1 MPAVV
6 QAYASLVYRYTRP
19 DAIPP
24 ENDPWNCFP
33 FNNDR
38 FRELASIK
46 SIAVGLSEPPTGKAG
61 DAITPTLRSLWP
73 RKATGAL
80 KYLKFCDAERR
91 KMANPPTIESFQKNV
106 LKTAPNRD
114 DWEWI
119 VNHFFGASGG
129 LYDRLRDIMRDS
141 RCDAE
146 EAYRYAREEAME
158 TKDQEFR
165 EGNVRGICKF
175 DNVWLSARDTVGLA
189 VCGDPRGTGRV
200 PNAYHPTLRAICYRL
215 FEGVARTLQ
224 RHVTDIQPLEAKLA
238 RAYKDA
244 DEHPTLS
251 KLRKAINLY
260 STVVSVQRALGIR
273 DRHEELGIWRQ
284 RLDTLMEGL
293 GRKVKGGKTVRVTAR
308 HRMAHVVSDEDLN
321 TVWMEYRAELWVPK
335 PARTAGAE
343 NVEEDEE
350 AFTDRPL
357 AALNAFPLNAGV
369 ERWMSTSS
377 VQIQE
382 MLGIPKGG
390 LPGANRDENGR
401 PTMHLMWH
409 QWASVAEMI
418 DRTFTLEGEPGRPTL
433 LADEV
438 GMGKTA
444 QVIGYLQVL
453 WHLKALQDA
462 NTQWPSTT
470 AADGIVKW
478 PEFLGDR
485 KFFMGKGR
493 IPALP
498 TVIACPTT
506 LVAQWRHELS
516 TWLSDTSC
524 HVLVYRGNVQ
534 ERDQFFAENSPYD
547 RAMKGPHPE
556 CTVILVEVPSLQAS
570 GRTALYEPGDRARA
584 EPSTGHPDLL
594 KNTLFSRD
602 FLLAVLEEGH
612 GYRNWNQSYRTV
624 LTLMSRASQAIVLTA
639 TPVHTHPRD
648 LLQLGRLCRAPR
660 FIGSNGATLT
670 KNVEQKFKDSG
681 KAWDSDQEQDLLR
694 QFLLSLRGSNLQSDS
709 ETSDASQIIDLLPQQ
724 EKDILTYRAF
734 WGTREGLWLLRAALS
749 DILIR
754 RDDRSKDID
763 GNPLLGLL
771 PKIEITSYLKLDAVT
786 EAALSAET
794 ATKEARNRARM
805 DLDGFFTRLK
815 KILVHHILMRER
827 PPHLSFE
834 EHVQALFPTL
844 AAYQNNPSP
853 KLDRLIRV
861 LKHHSGDEN
870 ADAPPLSWNEDGTE
884 CSSDE
889 LFKLARDS
897 SGDSKRR
904 KIVVYCHLS
913 QSWTLVAHVLKLHGI
928 ETLCVNGSMEP
939 AQRDAA
945 VRSFQAEDGP
955 DVLLLSDAGAQGLN
969 LQRGSIVVY
978 VDHPWSASE
987 AQQIDGRVQRRGQK
1001 RQVII
1006 YRLMAPGTPDEYLLG
1021 YADGKRLMMQV
1032 FTQECVTRGRPGFE
1046 HEDREE
1052 EDDEGSDTETG
1063 SKKAPRKTKVV
1074 GRAAKET
1081 GDTADPDETPNP
1093 DPADDDLADDKPAT
1107 TKAKR
1112 KNAGAAPKAKKSKP
1126 EPYIHPDHPDLGA
1139 RPKEGTQARERWDKR
1154 LAKAELKKAL
1164 VANQIQRDVED
1175 KIRQQVQ
1182 KDVIAKFEDRMRESI
1197 RAAKQ
1202 KAAVPSTNV
1211 VPMDTAEP
1219 DDATTVDKGKGKAA
1233 ENRAADEPPSLT
1245 AVQSTVLSMLCGGM
1259 ISVEQAQRT
1268 LEAQNHPPIP
1278 VCYLPPSSTP
1288 EASGSGSGSHV
1299 PASTTPG
1306 HSQSPVPAS
1315 SEAHTSASDIDLPL
1329 APASSSASANLAA
1342 PAVLPPAAV
1351 PSTAPAHPATPPLH
1365 ASSVSHT
1372 PASDIVLPPG
1382 PVSSSGSANPG
1393 ATAALPP
1400 AAVAST
1406 PPPLPA
1412 TPPPPPAT
1420 PPPPTTPAALSSPAD
1435 PTTPAAAASRA
1446 APNAT
1451 VAPVSLAAH
1460 DSSAPPAAV
1469 VAQTSSAA
1477 PRSPPFSATVP
1488 NPVTPPAIG
1497 PGEPMDWAVSP
1508 TRATQQGGSK
1518 PSPPA
1523 VLAGRARNI
1532 SSPLS
1537 SPPPDKRPRQDD
1549 AELSAS
1555 GDLSFGNPDSTSTPR
1570 YDMRDRSAKSS
1581 TTFIGS
1587 NLAIGQLPSPTGA
1600 RARTNA
1606 QKGKEFAEKL
1616 KQRSASGTRGRGG
1629 QRG

>member
-6 QAYASLVYRYTRP
+6 QAYASLVFRYTRP
-19 DAIPP
+19 DAVPA

-46 SIAVGLSEPPTGKAG
+46 SIAVGLTEPPTGKAG
-61 DAITPTLRSLWP
+61 DAITPALRSLWP

-91 KMANPPTIESFQKNV
+91 KMASPPTIESFQKNV
-106 LKTAPNRD
+106 LKTAPNRE

-129 LYDRLRDIMRDS
+129 LYDRLRDIMRDT

-158 TKDQEFR
+158 TKDQQFR

-224 RHVTDIQPLEAKLA
+224 KHVTDIQPLEAKLA

-390 LPGANRDENGR
+390 LPGGNRDENGR

-453 WHLKALQDA
+453 WHLKTLQDA
-462 NTQWPSTT
+462 NKEWPSTT

-478 PEFLGDR
+478 PEYLGDR

-570 GRTALYEPGDRARA
+570 GRTALYQPGDRARA

-694 QFLLSLRGSNLQSDS
+694 QFLLSLRGSTLQSDS
-709 ETSDASQIIDLLPQQ
+709 ENSDASQIIDLLPQQ

-844 AAYQNNPSP
+844 AAYRNNPSP
-853 KLDRLIRV
+853 KLDRLVRI
-861 LKHHSGDEN
+861 LTHHSGDEN
-870 ADAPPLSWNEDGTE
+870 ADAPPLSWNEDGVE

-978 VDHPWSASE
+978 VVSSRYAFIAGDSTDTTSLRAASPLLLQHPFFFPTTSRCQMFICSTHTALLRPSHFDALASYAVFILCRHEQDHPWSASE
-987 AQQIDGRVQRRGQK
+987 AQQIDGRVQRRGQQ

-1074 GRAAKET
+1074 GRARKENENT
-1081 GDTADPDETPNP
+1081 PDPDE
-1093 DPADDDLADDKPAT
+1093 PADLNLADDKLADDKLADDKPADDKPAT
-1107 TKAKR
+1107 TKGKR
-1112 KNAGAAPKAKKSKP
+1112 KNAGATPKAKKSKA
-1126 EPYIHPDHPDLGA
+1126 EPYIHPDHPELGA
-1139 RPKEGTQARERWDKR
+1139 RPREGTQARDRWDKR
-1154 LAKAELKKAL
+1154 LAKAELKNAL

-1175 KIRQQVQ
+1175 KIRDRVQ
-1182 KDVIAKFEDRMRESI
+1182 KEVIAKFELRMRESL
-1197 RAAKQ
+1197 RAAKE
-1202 KAAVPSTNV
+1202 KAAVPSG
-1211 VPMDTAEP
+1211 D
-1219 DDATTVDKGKGKAA
+1219 
-1233 ENRAADEPPSLT
+1233 
-1245 AVQSTVLSMLCGGM
+1245 VL
-1259 ISVEQAQRT
+1259 V
-1268 LEAQNHPPIP
+1268 
-1278 VCYLPPSSTP
+1278 
-1288 EASGSGSGSHV
+1288 
-1299 PASTTPG
+1299 
-1306 HSQSPVPAS
+1306 
-1315 SEAHTSASDIDLPL
+1315 
-1329 APASSSASANLAA
+1329 
-1342 PAVLPPAAV
+1342 
-1351 PSTAPAHPATPPLH
+1351 
-1365 ASSVSHT
+1365 
-1372 PASDIVLPPG
+1372 
-1382 PVSSSGSANPG
+1382 
-1393 ATAALPP
+1393 
-1400 AAVAST
+1400 
-1406 PPPLPA
+1406 
-1412 TPPPPPAT
+1412 
-1420 PPPPTTPAALSSPAD
+1420 
-1435 PTTPAAAASRA
+1435 
-1446 APNAT
+1446 
-1451 VAPVSLAAH
+1451 
-1460 DSSAPPAAV
+1460 
-1469 VAQTSSAA
+1469 
-1477 PRSPPFSATVP
+1477 
-1488 NPVTPPAIG
+1488 
-1497 PGEPMDWAVSP
+1497 
-1508 TRATQQGGSK
+1508 
-1518 PSPPA
+1518 
-1523 VLAGRARNI
+1523 
-1532 SSPLS
+1532 
-1537 SPPPDKRPRQDD
+1537 
-1549 AELSAS
+1549 
-1555 GDLSFGNPDSTSTPR
+1555 
-1570 YDMRDRSAKSS
+1570 
-1581 TTFIGS
+1581 
-1587 NLAIGQLPSPTGA
+1587 
-1600 RARTNA
+1600 
-1606 QKGKEFAEKL
+1606 
-1616 KQRSASGTRGRGG
+1616 
-1629 QRG
+1629 